1 MPVSIV
7 GVDGAEEGQAGLVGG
22 FLKVFLPAGL
32 VAPAGVLVA
41 LLGNYFDQQ
50 DIAAAPAVA
59 QAPER
64 LDVLLGVPA
73 PGARF
78 ELPQLRVS
86 LTTTATLVFSSP
98 SASAWSLRSSFR
110 AERI

>member
-22 FLKVFLPAGL
+22 FLEVFLPAGL

-64 LDVLLGVPA
+64 LDVLLGYRRPA
-73 PGARF
+73 RALNF
-78 ELPQLRVS
+78 
-86 LTTTATLVFSSP
+86 
-98 SASAWSLRSSFR
+98 RSSLLLQVIFMGLPGVLQVDGF
-110 AERI
+110 